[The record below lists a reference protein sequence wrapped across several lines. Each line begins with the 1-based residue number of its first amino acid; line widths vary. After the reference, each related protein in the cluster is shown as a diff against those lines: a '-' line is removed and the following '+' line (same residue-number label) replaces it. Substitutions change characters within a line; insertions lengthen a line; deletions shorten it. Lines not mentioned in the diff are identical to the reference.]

1 MDVWAYFNYY
11 SNIIDW
17 WHTNKTQYFRDHRFW
32 HKKANQTNRWW
43 ILFYDLTAADRA
55 IALLQNNPKVSYT
68 TLNGDRKSGLI
79 TLKQKRKGINNSI
92 TVEDLGR
99 QLKDDAERPEDVVQ
113 TELGQ
118 DEVASSHTATSSG
131 KRDIPNNLH
140 LKNGQVLLALAWT
153 TDDSRRKFD
162 MFPEIVFGDATEETN
177 SEERPLY
184 TLCGKDNMNK
194 SFAHTWCL
202 LPSNARW
209 AYSWFFS
216 SWGADSICTW
226 TKKHQQC
233 VNNLIFCY
241 QSSSKSFSL
250 ADVTICRLIIK
261 SHTLNTKA
269 KLFLLPVFLYLASL
283 LSIWCGRLVSLS
295 AHFQVNY
302 VGISIVD
309 SYILK

>member
-1 MDVWAYFNYY
+1 M
-11 SNIIDW
+11 
-17 WHTNKTQYFRDHRFW
+17 
-32 HKKANQTNRWW
+32 
-43 ILFYDLTAADRA
+43 
-55 IALLQNNPKVSYT
+55 
-68 TLNGDRKSGLI
+68 
-79 TLKQKRKGINNSI
+79 
-92 TVEDLGR
+92 
-99 QLKDDAERPEDVVQ
+99 KDDAERPEDVVQ

-209 AYSWFFS
+209 AYSWFFEDAVPYLHP
-216 SWGADSICTW
+216 GTACGRV
-226 TKKHQQC
+226 K
-233 VNNLIFCY
+233 LILTDACPQEFFVIAGC
-241 QSSSKSFSL
+241 
-250 ADVTICRLIIK
+250 IGEG
-261 SHTLNTKA
+261 
-269 KLFLLPVFLYLASL
+269 KLYSQALHRWCGWHKLDRNFKNHPAYKSL
-283 LSIWCGRLVSLS
+283 LARLRNSTTLS
-295 AHFQVNY
+295 KLV
-302 VGISIVD
+302 
-309 SYILK
+309 